1 MTMFDK
7 FKAMGAIAGLMGKKG
22 EIKAAVERVKE
33 KSGRTTVTGSGGGGA
48 VKAVISGQLKVVSIE
63 LSPALA
69 AGIATDERTRA
80 LAGNLIAEAVNDGM
94 KQAQDM
100 LKDAI
105 AAEAKALG
113 LPDLGGL
120 EQLAS

>member
-1 MTMFDK
+1 MFDK

-22 EIKAAVERVKE
+22 EIKAAIERVKE

-48 VKAVISGQLKVVSIE
+48 VKAVVSGHLKVVSIE

-80 LAGNLIAEAVNDGM
+80 LAGNLIAEAVNDGL

-100 LKDAI
+100 LKESI

-113 LPDLGGL
+113 LPDIGGL